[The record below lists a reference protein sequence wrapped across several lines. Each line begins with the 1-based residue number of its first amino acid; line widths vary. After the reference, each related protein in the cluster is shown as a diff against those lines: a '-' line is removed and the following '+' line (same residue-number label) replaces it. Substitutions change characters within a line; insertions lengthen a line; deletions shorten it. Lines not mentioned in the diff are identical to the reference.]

1 MILVKGLGV
10 SFDMTDGHQVEVPG
24 DFGWMHDD
32 GTGGR
37 LLPHCTVLVGPFK
50 AQGKR
55 PHPGAVSWAARKW
68 FGDDYDVRQGD
79 VRLPDLEAPWKE
91 LGVVE
96 RIYYWRTG
104 DLDYYLKHNF
114 KKRILFVF
122 PSEVI
127 LSQRGSWLRLDL
139 PKLCRIDERGFVSP

>member
-10 SFDMTDGHQVEVPG
+10 SFDLAGGGEVTPPG
-24 DFGWMHDD
+24 DHGWMHDD
-32 GTGGR
+32 GSAPKA
-37 LLPHCTVLVGPFK
+37 LPRCTVLVGPF
-50 AQGKR
+50 QRSGR
-55 PHPGAVSWAARKW
+55 TPGAVSWAARKW
-68 FGDDYDVRQGD
+68 FGEDYDAREGD
-79 VRLPDLEAPWKE
+79 VRLPDIDAPWRD

-96 RIYYWRTG
+96 RIFYWRTG

-122 PSEVI
+122 PSEAR
-127 LSQRGSWLRLDL
+127 LSSRGSWLRLDL